1 MLAGP
6 TFVSLVHDSGAPR
19 VVAVTDA
26 VGGDPARWPDGPTYQ
41 EWVSAEGWRGW
52 VLFKLKS
59 ADWYVD
65 RLEDVG
71 QRLGFDRHVGVEM
84 AMDGALSAI
93 NGAFDAAVAA
103 VIEATQKFEDQ
114 AARDGGPTAP
124 TAIPEHKFS
133 WRGARGKL
141 AVAAGIGVD
150 TRPLVKAID
159 EALGDEPPLGWLQQM
174 RRLRNATVHHST
186 LARHIDVLVGE
197 PADVGQV
204 TWGISVGD
212 RGEDPVE
219 YLRAAHRAV
228 ELLVMPMLEVCDYLA
243 PLGIPTS
250 GAIHEEMATRVAV
263 TPDSELQALADRLTG
278 RSSRS

>member
-1 MLAGP
+1 M
-6 TFVSLVHDSGAPR
+6 SLVCVSGAPR
-19 VVAVTDA
+19 VVAVADA
-26 VGGDPARWPDGPTYQ
+26 VDGDPARWPDGPTYQ

-59 ADWYVD
+59 ADWYLD
-65 RLEDVG
+65 RLDDVG

-93 NGAFDAAVAA
+93 NGAFDATVAA
-103 VIEATQKFEDQ
+103 VIEAAQEFDKQ
-114 AARDGGPTAP
+114 AARDGGPAAP
-124 TAIPEHKFS
+124 MPIPEHKFG
-133 WRGARGKL
+133 WKGASKKL
-141 AVAAGIGVD
+141 AVAASIGVD
-150 TRPLVKAID
+150 TRPLVQAID
-159 EALGDEPPLGWLQQM
+159 EALEDEPPLGWLQQM

-186 LARHIDVLVGE
+186 LARHIDVQVGE
-197 PADVGQV
+197 PAVVGQV

-228 ELLVMPMLEVCDYLA
+228 ELLVMPMLKVCDYLA

-250 GAIHEEMATRVAV
+250 GAIHKEMATRVTVA
-263 TPDSELQALADRLTG
+263 PDSELQALADRLTG
-278 RSSRS
+278 RSSSS